1 MLISSKTVF
10 YPFEMDGNDIH
21 IIPRLVLIKN
31 PNQKNAVHKNT
42 SKLDV

>member
-10 YPFEMDGNDIH
+10 YPFEMGSNDIH
-21 IIPRLVLIKN
+21 IIPQLVSIKN